1 MGFYEKGAQFG
12 SYKSV
17 VPSKDTYKGGT
28 HVFQTPQTSRSLS
41 QEVKEHFKIPR
52 MFQHIAHYNKNMEQM
67 MVELLRLKLQQQHEG
82 KVGVGYYT

>member
-1 MGFYEKGAQFG
+1 
-12 SYKSV
+12 
-17 VPSKDTYKGGT
+17 
-28 HVFQTPQTSRSLS
+28 
-41 QEVKEHFKIPR
+41 